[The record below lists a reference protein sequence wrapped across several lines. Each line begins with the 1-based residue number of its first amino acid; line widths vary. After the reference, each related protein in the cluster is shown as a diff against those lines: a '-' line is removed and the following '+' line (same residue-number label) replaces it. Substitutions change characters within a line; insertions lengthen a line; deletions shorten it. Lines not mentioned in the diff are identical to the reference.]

1 MQHWFITMGKI
12 YTLVISSCVGN
23 CWRLQECKDPGIWS
37 ILLVSTI
44 AITTTSCICAEWNIF
59 LKNRTY
65 AVLISNKYYIRRS
78 FTIYMENSFS
88 KLFWALS
95 TSVTTVSSI
104 ARRFSHVNLTLVNTF
119 LNIDYFNIL
128 VPDVSSKVTQTVGL
142 LKYV

>member
-12 YTLVISSCVGN
+12 YTWVISSCVGN
-23 CWRLQECKDPGIWS
+23 YWHLQECKDPGIWS

-78 FTIYMENSFS
+78 STIYMENSFS
-88 KLFWALS
+88 KLFWALR

-104 ARRFSHVNLTLVNTF
+104 VRRFYHVNLTLVNTF
-119 LNIDYFNIL
+119 LNIGYFNIL
-128 VPDVSSKVTQTVGL
+128 VPDVNSKVTQTVGL
-142 LKYV
+142 FKYV